1 MRLSLVQYQTTAVS
15 VYGCMGDVCGWWPR
29 PGVCVN
35 AVLPDSNNFR
45 LRVLLGRADRKLLGF
60 SIRSRPAIPDRKV

>member
-29 PGVCVN
+29 PGVCIN
-35 AVLPDSNNFR
+35 AVLPDQTISNLSF
-45 LRVLLGRADRKLLGF
+45 GWA
-60 SIRSRPAIPDRKV
+60 S